1 MVRHFGIVAALAA
14 GACAITPKQ
23 LLQAPRRGAP
33 VPNPSGKV
41 ALFSYSQYSFE
52 EESSTHAWQLLDLGT
67 GEITDS
73 GLNASEV
80 NEAVWIPGTETGV
93 LYINGTNEDVPGG
106 VTLWIGDTAK
116 PSERKLVASLEAPF
130 SGLKVANTSSG
141 DLRFLVNSL
150 AYPNGTAYNEEL
162 APKAR
167 NTGRLYSDIYARH
180 WDTWLTK
187 QRYAV
192 FAGTLLKASGYG
204 LENHEVRNLLKDI
217 PFNVTR
223 PESPVQPFGGSGD
236 YDISPDGSTYALL
249 SKAPHLNKANFTASY
264 IYVGAFDGSA
274 APEALNGPGSE
285 AYEAGHKGASGAPT
299 FSPDSSKLAY
309 YQQDGEY
316 YESDRVKLYVVDI
329 AQGGYSTGNGSAVST
344 SNWKGLAPDWDRSAG
359 SIAWAPDSK
368 SFFTTAEDYARTRA
382 FHIPLDSD
390 ADFKPKNLTSVTS
403 ISGLAVLPDSS
414 LLIAASAVW
423 TSADFYTLST
433 NGTQNVLFSAVK
445 VDEDLAGLGPDTLEE
460 FFYDGSLPNF
470 DQQLH
475 ALVVKPSNF
484 SEGEK
489 YPLAYIVHGGPQGAN
504 ANSWSTR
511 WNFQVWAD
519 QGYVVVAPNPT
530 GSTGFG
536 QELTDRIAG
545 EWGSY
550 PYEDVVLGWEYVRD
564 NLSSFVDTK
573 NGIVAG
579 ASYGGYMTNWIQG
592 HDLGREFKAIV
603 THDGISNTE
612 SAFSSEE
619 LWFIRHDYLG
629 PIWAENTTYHEFNP
643 QNHVANFSTPQF
655 VVHNSLDYRLPESDG
670 LSLFN
675 ILQTKGIPSRLLSF
689 PDENHWV
696 LNPENSIFWHTEIFN
711 WINHWSKGTDLD
723 DNAIGQ

>member
-1 MVRHFGIVAALAA
+1 MARYFGIIAALAA
-14 GACAITPKQ
+14 SGAFAITPKQ
-23 LLQAPRRGAP
+23 ALQAPRRGVP

-52 EESSTHAWQLLDLGT
+52 EQSTAHAWQLLDLET
-67 GEITDS
+67 GKITDS

-80 NEAVWIPGTETGV
+80 NEAVWLPGTETGV

-106 VTLWIGDTAK
+106 VTLWIGDLSD
-116 PSERKLVASLEAPF
+116 PSASKLVASLDAPF

-162 APKAR
+162 APPAR
-167 NTGRLYSDIYARH
+167 HTGRLYNDIYARH

-192 FAGTLLKASGYG
+192 FAGALLADSGYSLAESG
-204 LENHEVRNLLKDI
+204 LRNLLQDI
-217 PFNVTR
+217 KYNVTR

-236 YDISPDGSTYALL
+236 YDISPDGSTYAFL
-249 SKAPHLNKANFTASY
+249 SKAPHLNKANYTASY
-264 IYVGAFDGSA
+264 IYVGAFDGSSA
-274 APEALNGPGSE
+274 AKALNGPGSE
-285 AYEAGHKGASGAPT
+285 AYEAGHQGASGNPV

-329 AQGGYSTGNGSAVST
+329 EKGGYSTGDVST
-344 SNWKGLAPDWDRSAG
+344 SNWKGLAPDWDRSAS
-359 SIAWAPDSK
+359 SIVWAPDGESI
-368 SFFTTAEDYARTRA
+368 FTTAEDYARTRA
-382 FHIPLDSD
+382 FNVPLSSD
-390 ADFKPKNLTSVTS
+390 ADFKPENLTAVTS
-403 ISGLAVLPDSS
+403 VSGIAVLPDSS
-414 LLIAASAVW
+414 LLVAANAIW
-423 TSADFYTLST
+423 TSIDYYTLST
-433 NGTQNVLFSAVK
+433 DGTQNVLFSAVES
-445 VDEDLAGLGPDTLEE
+445 DEDLAGLGPHTLSE
-460 FFYDGSLPNF
+460 FFYDGSLPDF

-484 SEGEK
+484 SEDNK

-504 ANSWSTR
+504 ANTWSTR
-511 WNFQVWAD
+511 WNLQVWAD

-550 PYEDVVLGWEYVRD
+550 PYYDVVLGWEYVRD
-564 NLSSFVDTK
+564 NLSSFIDTK

-612 SAFSSEE
+612 SAFSTEE
-619 LWFIRHDYLG
+619 LWFMRHDYLG
-629 PIWAENTTYHEFNP
+629 PIWAENTTYSKFNP
-643 QNHVANFSTPQF
+643 QDHVANWSTPQF
-655 VVHNSLDYRLPESDG
+655 VIHNTLDYRLPESDG

-675 ILQTKGIPSRLLSF
+675 ILQTKGIPSRFLNF
-689 PDENHWV
+689 PDENHHV
-696 LNPENSIFWHTEIFN
+696 LKAENSLFWNTEVFN
-711 WINHWSKGTDLD
+711 WINHWSKGTPLD
-723 DNAIGQ
+723 SNAIGE